1 MIDLK
6 NGKLTATTQDGI
18 TQAAAHFGTPLYLYD
33 ADSVQA
39 AIEKLNMCC
48 EGFAIRYA
56 VKTNP
61 NPWLL
66 SWLNNKIASLD
77 VSSSGEMLHALASG
91 WTGQSIEFTGP
102 AKTRDDLT
110 AALETGIKSIVV
122 EDLSEAALLN
132 NIAKSMR
139 VKARILV
146 RIAPAQAETGFAVR
160 LAGRPTQFGVDED
173 KLTVFFD
180 GVRALEHID
189 LDGFHIYSG
198 SQCLD
203 DEAMARHFWN
213 MWKLFQ
219 HAMALW
225 GKPVSEL
232 VFGAGM
238 GIPYHEGDQRL
249 TLSLL
254 TPVAKKISEEISA
267 LPFPLKK
274 YIEVGRFLVGDSG
287 LFITRVVRVKESR
300 GTNIIICDGGMNH
313 NLGACGHLGGV
324 SHRHYAMHAL
334 TDRNDRREAHQYRVV
349 GPLCTAIDTL
359 AHRVQLPL
367 VQEGDLIVIGCA
379 GSYGPS
385 ASPLFF
391 ISHKLPREVVSL
403 STQNEKQLHDITW
416 LPGSELEKW
425 QTSVLKLPHWS

>member
-6 NGKLTATTQDGI
+6 NGKLTAAAQGGI
-18 TQAAAHFGTPLYLYD
+18 MQAATHFGTPLYLYD
-33 ADSVQA
+33 ADCVLDA
-39 AIEKLNMCC
+39 VEKLNTCC

-66 SWLNNKIASLD
+66 GWLNGKIASLD
-77 VSSSGEMLHALASG
+77 VSSSGEISHALAAG
-91 WTGQSIEFTGP
+91 WTGESIEFTGP
-102 AKTRDDLT
+102 AKTRDDLKT
-110 AALETGIKSIVV
+110 ALEAGIKSIVV
-122 EDLSEAALLN
+122 EDLSEATLLN
-132 NIAKSMR
+132 NLAKSMR

-173 KLTVFFD
+173 KLADFFACL
-180 GVRALEHID
+180 RALEHID

-203 DEAMARHFWN
+203 DDAMAQHFWN
-213 MWKLFQ
+213 MWQLFKR
-219 HAMALW
+219 AMVLW

-238 GIPYHEGDQRL
+238 GIPYHDGDQRL

-254 TPVAKKISEEISA
+254 KPIAKKINEEIAA
-267 LPFPLKK
+267 LSYPIKK
-274 YIEVGRFLVGDSG
+274 YIEVGRYLVGDAG

-300 GTNIIICDGGMNH
+300 GTSIIICDGGMNH

-324 SHRHYAMHAL
+324 SHRHYVMHAL
-334 TDRNDRREAHQYRVV
+334 TDRNDHREAQQYRVV

-359 AHRVQLPL
+359 AHRIQLPA
-367 VQEGDLIVIGCA
+367 VQEGDIIAVSCA

-403 STQNEKQLHDITW
+403 SGENEKQLYDISW
-416 LPGSELEKW
+416 LPSSELQKR
-425 QTSVLKLPHWS
+425 QTLVLKLRGRA